1 MEAAQREFSTRFPAT
16 RAIGA
21 SVDVSEPAQV
31 AAWVSQCAEESG
43 GIDVVVSNPSA
54 LSIPNTAES
63 WQASFQ
69 TDMMGTF
76 HLIDATK
83 PHLEKSKGAI
93 VTISSVTGRDVD
105 FSAPSPYG
113 AIKAAQIHYMA
124 QLAHALAPTGIRVNT
139 VSPGNTYFKDGIWND
154 IEKGNPELFR
164 TQLALNPTGRMG
176 RPEEV
181 ADAVVFL
188 SSQRASRVSGA
199 NLNVDGA
206 LCTGVQ
212 F

>member
-1 MEAAQREFSTRFPAT
+1 
-16 RAIGA
+16 
-21 SVDVSEPAQV
+21 
-31 AAWVSQCAEESG
+31 
-43 GIDVVVSNPSA
+43 
-54 LSIPNTAES
+54 
-63 WQASFQ
+63 
-69 TDMMGTF
+69 
-76 HLIDATK
+76 
-83 PHLEKSKGAI
+83 
-93 VTISSVTGRDVD
+93 
-105 FSAPSPYG
+105 
-113 AIKAAQIHYMA
+113 MA